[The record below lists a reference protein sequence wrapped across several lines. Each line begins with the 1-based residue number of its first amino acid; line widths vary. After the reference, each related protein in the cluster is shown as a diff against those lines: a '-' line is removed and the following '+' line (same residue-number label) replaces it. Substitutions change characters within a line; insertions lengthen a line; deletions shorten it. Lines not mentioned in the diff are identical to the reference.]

1 MRRTDR
7 LFDLIQILRD
17 GRLHRASDLAEHME
31 VSVRTI
37 YRDMDTLVASGIPV
51 EGERGVGYI
60 LRAPVFMPPM
70 ALTQVELEAMH
81 LGAAL
86 VRQTADTELQ
96 EAATRV
102 LTKIDQSMPN
112 PMFGAMDGFGKEIF
126 AAPEVE
132 ASFDKMPVIRRA
144 IQERQ
149 ILAIEYLSLSGTQT
163 RRRIR
168 PLQMEY
174 WGRAWTCTGWCEIR
188 NDFRVFR
195 IDRITG
201 CLETQDSFVDEPG
214 KDLATYLVRFYAE
227 HPPEQTSGD

>member
-7 LFDLIQILRD
+7 LFDLIQLLRD
-17 GRLHRASDLAEHME
+17 GRLHTASGLAEKME

-70 ALTQVELEAMH
+70 ALTQVELEALH

-86 VRQTADTELQ
+86 VRQTADAELQ

-102 LTKIDQSMPN
+102 LTKIDQSMPE
-112 PMFGAMDGFGKEIF
+112 PMFGALDGFGKEIF

-132 ASFDKMPVIRRA
+132 ASFGNMPTIRQAVRE
-144 IQERQ
+144 QM
-149 ILAIEYLSLSGTQT
+149 ILLIDYTALDGRNS

-174 WGRAWTCTGWCEIR
+174 WGRAWTCTAWCETR
-188 NDFRVFR
+188 QDFRVFR
-195 IDRITG
+195 VDRIHEIIVPGDRFEQEPDRT
-201 CLETQDSFVDEPG
+201 LVDYLKRFE
-214 KDLATYLVRFYAE
+214 AT
-227 HPPEQTSGD
+227 

>member
-1 MRRTDR
+1 R

-70 ALTQVELEAMH
+70 ALTQVELEALH

-86 VRQTADTELQ
+86 VRQTADAELQ
-96 EAATRV
+96 DAATRV
-102 LTKIDQSMPN
+102 LTKVDQAMPD
-112 PMFGAMDGFGKEIF
+112 PMFGGLDGFGKEIF

-132 ASFDKMPVIRRA
+132 ASFELMPLIRRA
-144 IQERQ
+144 IRERLV
-149 ILAIEYLSLSGTQT
+149 LAIEYLALNGNRT

-174 WGRAWTCTGWCEIR
+174 WGRAWTMTGWCETR
-188 NDFRVFR
+188 ADFRVFR
-195 IDRITG
+195 IDRIAT
-201 CLETQDSFVDEPG
+201 CLDAGETFVEEDG
-214 KDLATYLVRFYAE
+214 KDLATYLKRFYAE
-227 HPPEQTSGD
+227 HPSGN

>member
-70 ALTQVELEAMH
+70 ALTQVELEALH

-86 VRQTADTELQ
+86 VRQTADAELQ
-96 EAATRV
+96 DAATRV
-102 LTKIDQSMPN
+102 LTKVDQGMPD
-112 PMFGAMDGFGKEIF
+112 PMFGGLDGFGKEIF
-126 AAPEVE
+126 AAPEV
-132 ASFDKMPVIRRA
+132 DPRDQLTPLTRRA
-144 IQERQ
+144 SRERVV
-149 ILAIEYLSLSGTQT
+149 LAI
-163 RRRIR
+163 
-168 PLQMEY
+168 
-174 WGRAWTCTGWCEIR
+174 
-188 NDFRVFR
+188 
-195 IDRITG
+195 
-201 CLETQDSFVDEPG
+201 
-214 KDLATYLVRFYAE
+214 K
-227 HPPEQTSGD
+227 

>member
-7 LFDLIQILRD
+7 LFDLIQLLRD
-17 GRLHRASDLAEHME
+17 GRLHKASNLAEKME

-70 ALTQVELEAMH
+70 ALTQVELEALH

-86 VRQTADTELQ
+86 VRQTADPELQ
-96 EAATRV
+96 EAAERMLSKV
-102 LTKIDQSMPN
+102 DRAMPE
-112 PMFGAMDGFGKEIF
+112 PMFGGIDGFGKEIF
-126 AAPEVE
+126 AAPEVA
-132 ASFDKMPVIRRA
+132 ASFAQMPIIRRA
-144 IQERQ
+144 IRERQ
-149 ILAIEYLSLSGTQT
+149 VLMIDYTTLDGRQS

-174 WGRAWTCTGWCEIR
+174 WGRAWTCTAWCETR
-188 NDFRVFR
+188 EDFRVFR
-195 IDRITG
+195 VDHINEALLAGQIFDEEPEKSL
-201 CLETQDSFVDEPG
+201 LE
-214 KDLATYLVRFYAE
+214 YLKRFEA
-227 HPPEQTSGD
+227 P

>member
-17 GRLHRASDLAEHME
+17 GRLHRASDLAERME

-70 ALTQVELEAMH
+70 ALTQVELEALH

-86 VRQTADTELQ
+86 VRQTADAELQ
-96 EAATRV
+96 EAANRV
-102 LTKIDQSMPN
+102 LTKVDQAMPN
-112 PMFGAMDGFGKEIF
+112 PMFGALDGFGKEIF
-126 AAPEVE
+126 AAPAVE
-132 ASFDKMPVIRRA
+132 ASFELMPLIRRA
-144 IQERQ
+144 IRAHLV
-149 ILAIEYLSLSGTQT
+149 LAIEYLSLSEART

-174 WGRAWTCTGWCEIR
+174 WGRAWTMTGWCETR
-188 NDFRVFR
+188 EDFRVFR
-195 IDRITG
+195 IDRIEA
-201 CLETQDSFVDEPG
+201 CLETGDSFVEEDG
-214 KDLATYLVRFYAE
+214 KDLASYLQRFVAE
-227 HPPEQTSGD
+227 HPSGG

>member
-7 LFDLIQILRD
+7 LFDLIQVLRD
-17 GRLHRASDLAEHME
+17 GRLHKASDLADKME

-37 YRDMDTLVASGIPV
+37 YRDMDSLVASGIPV

-70 ALTQVELEAMH
+70 ALTQPELEALH

-86 VRQTADTELQ
+86 VRQTADAELQ

-102 LTKIDQSMPN
+102 LTKIDQAMPD
-112 PMFGAMDGFGKEIF
+112 PMFGALDGCGKEIF
-126 AAPEVE
+126 AAPEVA
-132 ASFDKMPVIRRA
+132 ASFRNMPVIRRA
-144 IQERQ
+144 IREQLTLL
-149 ILAIEYLSLSGTQT
+149 IDYTALDGSHS

-174 WGRAWTCTGWCEIR
+174 WGRAWTCTGWCETR
-188 NDFRVFR
+188 EDFRVFR
-195 IDRITG
+195 VDRIN
-201 CLETQDSFVDEPG
+201 ETLVPG
-214 KDLATYLVRFYAE
+214 DRFESESGKTLLDYLKRFA
-227 HPPEQTSGD
+227 QS

>member
-7 LFDLIQILRD
+7 LFDLIQLLRD
-17 GRLHRASDLAEHME
+17 GRLHKASDLAEKME

-37 YRDMDTLVASGIPV
+37 YRDMDTLVGSGIPV

-70 ALTQVELEAMH
+70 ALTQVELEALH

-86 VRQTADTELQ
+86 VRQTADAELQ
-96 EAATRV
+96 DAAERV
-102 LTKIDQSMPN
+102 LGKVDRAMPD
-112 PMFGAMDGFGKEIF
+112 PMFGALDGFGKEIF

-132 ASFDKMPVIRRA
+132 ASFAQMPMIRRA
-144 IQERQ
+144 IREKLVLLIDYTTLDGRH
-149 ILAIEYLSLSGTQT
+149 S

-174 WGRAWTCTGWCEIR
+174 WGRAWTCTAWCEIR
-188 NDFRVFR
+188 DDFRVFR
-195 IDRITG
+195 VDHINEALISEDFF
-201 CLETQDSFVDEPG
+201 EDEPG
-214 KDLATYLVRFYAE
+214 KTLRDYMKRFQA
-227 HPPEQTSGD
+227 D

>member
-7 LFDLIQILRD
+7 LFDLTQLLRD
-17 GRLHRASDLAEHME
+17 GRLHKASDLAEKME

-60 LRAPVFMPPM
+60 LPAPVFMPPM
-70 ALTQVELEAMH
+70 ALTQVELEALH

-86 VRQTADTELQ
+86 VRQTADAELQ

-102 LTKIDQSMPN
+102 LTKIDQSMPE
-112 PMFGAMDGFGKEIF
+112 PMFGALDGFGKEIF
-126 AAPEVE
+126 AAPEVA
-132 ASFDKMPVIRRA
+132 ASFNNMPTIRRA
-144 IQERQ
+144 LREQLVMLIDYTALDGRH
-149 ILAIEYLSLSGTQT
+149 T

-174 WGRAWTCTGWCEIR
+174 WGRAWTCTGWCEER
-188 NDFRVFR
+188 QDFRVFR
-195 IDRITG
+195 VDRINDILVPG
-201 CLETQDSFVDEPG
+201 DRFEQEPG
-214 KDLATYLVRFYAE
+214 QTLVDYLKRFEAR
-227 HPPEQTSGD
+227 

>member
-7 LFDLIQILRD
+7 LFDLIQLLRD
-17 GRLHRASDLAEHME
+17 GRLHKASDLAEKME

-70 ALTQVELEAMH
+70 ALTQVELEALH

-86 VRQTADTELQ
+86 VRQTADAELQ

-102 LTKIDQSMPN
+102 LTKIDQSMPE
-112 PMFGAMDGFGKEIF
+112 PMFGASDGFGKEIF
-126 AAPEVE
+126 AAPEVA
-132 ASFDKMPVIRRA
+132 ASFNNMPTIRRA
-144 IQERQ
+144 IREQLVMLIDYTTLDGRH
-149 ILAIEYLSLSGTQT
+149 S

-174 WGRAWTCTGWCEIR
+174 WGRAWTCTGWCEER
-188 NDFRVFR
+188 QDFRVFR
-195 IDRITG
+195 VDRINDILVPG
-201 CLETQDSFVDEPG
+201 DRFEQEPG
-214 KDLATYLVRFYAE
+214 QTLVDYLKRFEAR
-227 HPPEQTSGD
+227 

>member
-31 VSVRTI
+31 VAVRTI

-70 ALTQVELEAMH
+70 ALSQVELEALH

-86 VRQTADTELQ
+86 VRQTADAELQ
-96 EAATRV
+96 DAANRV
-102 LTKIDQSMPN
+102 LTKIDQAMPN
-112 PMFGAMDGFGKEIF
+112 PMFGALDGFGKEIF

-132 ASFDKMPVIRRA
+132 ASLELMPVIRRA
-144 IQERQ
+144 IREQLV
-149 ILAIEYLSLSGTQT
+149 LAIEYLALNGSRT

-174 WGRAWTCTGWCEIR
+174 WGRAWTMTGWCETR
-188 NDFRVFR
+188 QEFRVFR
-195 IDRITG
+195 IDRINTCLDTG
-201 CLETQDSFVDEPG
+201 EHFAEEEDKS
-214 KDLATYLVRFYAE
+214 LATYLLRFYAE
-227 HPPEQTSGD
+227 HPSGG

>member
-7 LFDLIQILRD
+7 LFDLIQLLRD
-17 GRLHRASDLAEHME
+17 GRLHTASDLAEQME

-70 ALTQVELEAMH
+70 ALTQVELEALH

-86 VRQTADTELQ
+86 VRQTADAELQ
-96 EAATRV
+96 DAATRV
-102 LTKIDQSMPN
+102 LTKIDQSMPE
-112 PMFGAMDGFGKEIF
+112 PMFGALDGFGKEIF
-126 AAPEVE
+126 AAPEVA
-132 ASFDKMPVIRRA
+132 ASFSNMPTIRRA
-144 IQERQ
+144 IREQLVMLIDYTALDGRQ
-149 ILAIEYLSLSGTQT
+149 S

-174 WGRAWTCTGWCEIR
+174 WGRAWTCTGWCEER
-188 NDFRVFR
+188 QDFRVFR
-195 IDRITG
+195 VDRINDILVPG
-201 CLETQDSFVDEPG
+201 DRFEQEPG
-214 KDLATYLVRFYAE
+214 QTLVDYLKRFE
-227 HPPEQTSGD
+227 TT

>member
-7 LFDLIQILRD
+7 LFDLIQLLRD
-17 GRLHRASDLAEHME
+17 GRLHKASDLAEKME

-37 YRDMDTLVASGIPV
+37 YRDMDTLVASSIPV

-70 ALTQVELEAMH
+70 ALTQVELEALH

-86 VRQTADTELQ
+86 VRQTADAELQ

-102 LTKIDQSMPN
+102 LTKIDQSMPE
-112 PMFGAMDGFGKEIF
+112 PMFGALDGFGKEIF
-126 AAPEVE
+126 AAPEVA
-132 ASFDKMPVIRRA
+132 ASFNNMPTIRRA
-144 IQERQ
+144 IRENLVMLIDYTALDGRD
-149 ILAIEYLSLSGTQT
+149 T

-174 WGRAWTCTGWCEIR
+174 WGRAWTCTGWCEER
-188 NDFRVFR
+188 SDFRVFR
-195 IDRITG
+195 VDRINDIIVPG
-201 CLETQDSFVDEPG
+201 DRFEQEPG
-214 KDLATYLVRFYAE
+214 QTLVDYLKRFEA
-227 HPPEQTSGD
+227 S

>member
-7 LFDLIQILRD
+7 LFDLIQLLRD
-17 GRLHRASDLAEHME
+17 GRLHTASDLAEQME

-70 ALTQVELEAMH
+70 ALTQVELEALH

-102 LTKIDQSMPN
+102 LTKIDQSMPE
-112 PMFGAMDGFGKEIF
+112 PMFGALDGFGKEIF
-126 AAPEVE
+126 AAPEVA
-132 ASFDKMPVIRRA
+132 ASFSNMPTIRRA
-144 IQERQ
+144 IREQLVMLIDYTALDGRQ
-149 ILAIEYLSLSGTQT
+149 S

-174 WGRAWTCTGWCEIR
+174 WGRAWTCTGWCEER
-188 NDFRVFR
+188 QDFRVFR
-195 IDRITG
+195 VDRINDILVPG
-201 CLETQDSFVDEPG
+201 GRFEQEPG
-214 KDLATYLVRFYAE
+214 QTLVDYLKRFE
-227 HPPEQTSGD
+227 TT

>member
-7 LFDLIQILRD
+7 LFDLIQILRS

-70 ALTQVELEAMH
+70 ALTQVELEALH

-86 VRQTADTELQ
+86 VRQTADAELQ
-96 EAATRV
+96 DAANRV
-102 LTKIDQSMPN
+102 LAKVDQAMPN
-112 PMFGAMDGFGKEIF
+112 PMFGTLDGFGKEIF

-132 ASFDKMPVIRRA
+132 ASFELMPLIRRA
-144 IQERQ
+144 IRERLV
-149 ILAIEYLSLSGTQT
+149 LAIEYLALNGNRT

-174 WGRAWTCTGWCEIR
+174 WGRAWTMTGWCEVR
-188 NDFRVFR
+188 EDFRVFR
-195 IDRITG
+195 IDRIETCLDTG
-201 CLETQDSFVDEPG
+201 ETYTEENG
-214 KDLATYLVRFYAE
+214 RDLATYLKRFYAE
-227 HPPEQTSGD
+227 HPSGG

>member
-7 LFDLIQILRD
+7 LFDLIQVLRD
-17 GRLHRASDLAEHME
+17 GRLHKASDLAEKME

-70 ALTQVELEAMH
+70 ALTQVELEALH

-86 VRQTADTELQ
+86 VRQTADAELQ

-102 LTKIDQSMPN
+102 LTKIDQAMPE
-112 PMFGAMDGFGKEIF
+112 PMFGALDGFGKEIF
-126 AAPEVE
+126 AAPEVA
-132 ASFDKMPVIRRA
+132 ASFANMPLIREA
-144 IQERQ
+144 IRERK
-149 ILAIEYLSLSGTQT
+149 ILLIDYTALNGNHS
-163 RRRIR
+163 RRRIW

-174 WGRAWTCTGWCEIR
+174 WGRAWTCTAWCEAR
-188 NDFRVFR
+188 SDFRVFR
-195 IDRITG
+195 
-201 CLETQDSFVDEPG
+201 VDKLNEVLLSGDVFAPEPG
-214 KDLATYLVRFYAE
+214 RTLVDYLKRFETA
-227 HPPEQTSGD
+227 

>member
-7 LFDLIQILRD
+7 LFDLIQLLRD
-17 GRLHRASDLAEHME
+17 GRLHTASDLAAQME

-70 ALTQVELEAMH
+70 ALTQVELEALH

-86 VRQTADTELQ
+86 VRQTADAELQ
-96 EAATRV
+96 DAATRV
-102 LTKIDQSMPN
+102 LTKIDQSMPE
-112 PMFGAMDGFGKEIF
+112 PMFGALDGFGKEIF
-126 AAPEVE
+126 AAPEVA
-132 ASFDKMPVIRRA
+132 ASFGNMPTIRRA
-144 IQERQ
+144 IREQLVMLIDYTALDGRQ
-149 ILAIEYLSLSGTQT
+149 S

-174 WGRAWTCTGWCEIR
+174 WGRAWTCTGWCEER
-188 NDFRVFR
+188 QDFRVFR
-195 IDRITG
+195 VDRINDILVPG
-201 CLETQDSFVDEPG
+201 DRFEQEPG
-214 KDLATYLVRFYAE
+214 QTLVDYLKRIE
-227 HPPEQTSGD
+227 TT

>member
-7 LFDLIQILRD
+7 LFDLIQLLRD
-17 GRLHRASDLAEHME
+17 GRLHTASDLAEQME

-70 ALTQVELEAMH
+70 ALTQVELEALH

-86 VRQTADTELQ
+86 VRQTADAELQ

-102 LTKIDQSMPN
+102 LTKIDQSMPE
-112 PMFGAMDGFGKEIF
+112 PMFGALDGFGKEIF

-132 ASFDKMPVIRRA
+132 ASFGNMPTIRRA
-144 IQERQ
+144 IREQLVMLIDYTALDGRH
-149 ILAIEYLSLSGTQT
+149 S

-174 WGRAWTCTGWCEIR
+174 WGRAWTCTGWCEER
-188 NDFRVFR
+188 GDFRVFR
-195 IDRITG
+195 VDRIKDILVPG
-201 CLETQDSFVDEPG
+201 DRFEQEPG
-214 KDLATYLVRFYAE
+214 QTLVDYLKRFEA
-227 HPPEQTSGD
+227 G